1 MSESPASAAPRRRS
15 HRPTGRGPRRLP
27 PRLGRRLC
35 RRLAGPLAWRLA
47 RCLSS
52 RVPRRLVRCLPR
64 RLVRSLAG
72 QLFVVQ
78 VVIVAAMVAGG
89 AVLAYLF
96 TAERTEDAARRQVTS
111 VAHAVADS
119 PSVRA
124 AVGGPDPT
132 AVLQPYVEQVRA
144 DTGVSFITVMDT
156 DGVRWTHPLPEQI
169 GRTYLGHIDWALAGQ
184 IRSETYTG
192 TLGPSVRV
200 VAPVWDERHRVV
212 ALVSV
217 GLTVE
222 SISEQL
228 SGPLLA
234 LVGVAVAALAAGGV
248 GTYLAN
254 SRLRRHT
261 HGMGPDEL
269 SHLYEYH
276 QATLH
281 AVREGLVLLDRSH
294 RVVLCNDAA
303 RELLGLAGAVDGRPV
318 VELGLPEALV
328 TAVLGAEPVR
338 DEVHLTA
345 ERVVVLN
352 TSTIGT
358 GTGLGRVVTLR
369 DHTELQ
375 ALSGELDS
383 VRGFTDAL
391 GAQAHEAANRL
402 HAVVSLIELGR
413 HEQAVEFATAELA
426 LAQQLTDRVV
436 AAVGEPV
443 LAALLLGK
451 AAQAAERGVEL
462 TLTEDSRIDDGVL
475 PPGLSARDL
484 ITVLGNL
491 IDNAVDAAIAGA
503 ADSSVPP
510 EVTVTARIADGRDC
524 GARGGGVRDAGDPCG
539 NGARDDSAQGDSSQD
554 RDGRSGGEGEGGRG
568 GEGGQGDSGGEDAG
582 TVGDCLL
589 LRVADTG
596 AGIDPAAVEDVFRRG
611 WSTKQDGRGH
621 GLGLAL
627 VAQAARRNGG
637 TVEVGRERGA
647 VLTVRL
653 PLAGRPA
660 SGPGGSIGGPGAS
673 TGRSGGAGGRFG
685 EADGR
690 EQEGA
695 LV

>member
-1 MSESPASAAPRRRS
+1 MSVRIRPTPRRR
-15 HRPTGRGPRRLP
+15 PRGP
-27 PRLGRRLC
+27 
-35 RRLAGPLAWRLA
+35 
-47 RCLSS
+47 
-52 RVPRRLVRCLPR
+52 
-64 RLVRSLAG
+64 VRSLAG

-78 VVIVAAMVAGG
+78 VVIVAAVVAGG

-96 TAERTEDAARRQVTS
+96 TAGRAEDAARRQVTA
-111 VAHAVADS
+111 VARSVADS
-119 PSVRA
+119 PSVLA
-124 AVGGPDPT
+124 AVGAPDPS
-132 AVLQPYVEQVRA
+132 ALLQPYAEQVRA

-156 DGVRWTHPLPEQI
+156 AGVRWTHPLPEQI
-169 GRTYLGHIDWALAGQ
+169 GKTFLGHIDWALAGRT
-184 IRSETYTG
+184 RSETYTG

-200 VAPVWDERHRVV
+200 VTPVLDERHRVV
-212 ALVSV
+212 ALVSA
-217 GLTVE
+217 GITVQ
-222 SISEQL
+222 SISAQL
-228 SGPLLA
+228 RGPLLA
-234 LVGVAVAALAAGGV
+234 LVGVAVAALAVGGA

-281 AVREGLVLLDRSH
+281 SVREGLVLLDRRH

-303 RELLGLAGAVDGRPV
+303 RELLALEGEVEGRPLG
-318 VELGLPEALV
+318 ELGLPAALV
-328 TAVLGAEPVR
+328 AAVLGAEPVR

-358 GTGLGRVVTLR
+358 GLGQVLTLR

-375 ALSGELDS
+375 SLSGELDS
-383 VRGFTDAL
+383 VRGFTEAL

-413 HEQAVEFATAELA
+413 HREAVEFATAELE

-503 ADSSVPP
+503 AASPDPP
-510 EVTVTARIADGRDC
+510 EVTVTARIE
-524 GARGGGVRDAGDPCG
+524 
-539 NGARDDSAQGDSSQD
+539 
-554 RDGRSGGEGEGGRG
+554 SGGAESAGSESGPAGAARPGDGDGTGPGG
-568 GEGGQGDSGGEDAG
+568 SVPPSAG
-582 TVGDCLL
+582 HLL

-596 AGIDPAAVEDVFRRG
+596 TGIDPSAVADVFRRG
-611 WSTKQDGRGH
+611 WSTKQDDRGH

-637 TVEVGRERGA
+637 TVEVGRDRGA

-653 PLAGRPA
+653 PLGRPA
-660 SGPGGSIGGPGAS
+660 RLPEPVAS
-673 TGRSGGAGGRFG
+673 
-685 EADGR
+685 
-690 EQEGA
+690 
-695 LV
+695 

>member
-1 MSESPASAAPRRRS
+1 MSARTLPSPRR
-15 HRPTGRGPRRLP
+15 P
-27 PRLGRRLC
+27 
-35 RRLAGPLAWRLA
+35 
-47 RCLSS
+47 
-52 RVPRRLVRCLPR
+52 
-64 RLVRSLAG
+64 VRSLAG

-78 VVIVAAMVAGG
+78 VVIVAAVVAGG
-89 AVLAYLF
+89 ALLAYLF
-96 TAERTEDAARRQVTS
+96 TADRTEDAARRQVTA
-111 VAHAVADS
+111 VARSVADS

-124 AVGGPDPT
+124 AVTGPDPT
-132 AVLQPYVEQVRA
+132 AVLQPYAEQVRV

-156 DGVRWTHPLPEQI
+156 AGVRWTHPLPEQI
-169 GRTYLGHIDWALAGQ
+169 GRTFLGHIDWALAGET
-184 IRSETYTG
+184 RSETYTG

-200 VAPVWDERHRVV
+200 VTPVLDDRHRVV
-212 ALVSV
+212 ALVSA
-217 GLTVE
+217 GITVQ
-222 SISEQL
+222 SISAQL
-228 SGPLLA
+228 RGPLLA
-234 LVGVAVAALAAGGV
+234 LVGVAVAALAVGGL

-261 HGMGPDEL
+261 HGMGPAEL

-281 AVREGLVLLDRSH
+281 SVREGLVLLDRKN

-303 RELLGLAGAVDGRPV
+303 RELLALAGEVERRPVDG
-318 VELGLPEALV
+318 LGLPEALV
-328 TAVLGAEPVR
+328 AAVLGDEPVR

-345 ERVVVLN
+345 ERVLVLN
-352 TSTIGT
+352 TSTI

-375 ALSGELDS
+375 SLTGELDS
-383 VRGFTDAL
+383 VKSFTEAL

-462 TLTEDSRIDDGVL
+462 ALTEDSRIDDGVL
-475 PPGLSARDL
+475 PPGLAARDL

-503 ADSSVPP
+503 AEHPAQP
-510 EVTVTARIADGRDC
+510 EVTVTARVDG
-524 GARGGGVRDAGDPCG
+524 GH
-539 NGARDDSAQGDSSQD
+539 
-554 RDGRSGGEGEGGRG
+554 
-568 GEGGQGDSGGEDAG
+568 
-582 TVGDCLL
+582 LL

-596 AGIDPAAVEDVFRRG
+596 AGIDPGAVEDVFRRG

-637 TVEVGRERGA
+637 TVEVGRDRGA

-653 PLAGRPA
+653 PLSRLP
-660 SGPGGSIGGPGAS
+660 
-673 TGRSGGAGGRFG
+673 RRR
-685 EADGR
+685 EAA
-690 EQEGA
+690 EA
-695 LV
+695 VVS

>member
-1 MSESPASAAPRRRS
+1 MSVRTAPTPPRRRL
-15 HRPTGRGPRRLP
+15 PAPRG
-27 PRLGRRLC
+27 
-35 RRLAGPLAWRLA
+35 
-47 RCLSS
+47 
-52 RVPRRLVRCLPR
+52 
-64 RLVRSLAG
+64 LVRSLAG

-78 VVIVAAMVAGG
+78 VVIVAAVVAGG

-96 TAERTEDAARRQVTS
+96 TADRAEDAARRQVTA

-124 AVGGPDPT
+124 AVTAPDPT
-132 AVLQPYVEQVRA
+132 VVLQPYVEQVRM

-156 DGVRWTHPLPEQI
+156 EGVRWTHPLPEQI
-169 GRTYLGHIDWALAGQ
+169 GKRFLGHIDWALAGET
-184 IRSETYTG
+184 RSETYTG

-200 VAPVWDERHRVV
+200 VTPVLDDRHQVI
-212 ALVSV
+212 ALVSA

-222 SISEQL
+222 SISAQL

-234 LVGVAVAALAAGGV
+234 LVGVAVAALGVGGV

-261 HGMGPDEL
+261 HGMGPAEL

-276 QATLH
+276 QATLRS
-281 AVREGLVLLDRSH
+281 VREGLVLLDRAH

-303 RELLGLAGAVDGRPV
+303 RELLGLEGNLEGRLI
-318 VELGLPEALV
+318 VELGLPRALV
-328 TAVLGAEPVR
+328 AAVLGDEPVR

-358 GTGLGRVVTLR
+358 GLGLVVTLR

-375 ALSGELDS
+375 SLSGELDS
-383 VRGFTDAL
+383 VRGFTEAL

-462 TLTEDSRIDDGVL
+462 TLTDDSRIDDGLL
-475 PPGLSARDL
+475 PPGLSSRDL

-503 ADSSVPP
+503 AQSTVAP
-510 EVTVTARIADGRDC
+510 EVTVTVRIDAGGGGADGGGSDD
-524 GARGGGVRDAGDPCG
+524 GGSGDGGSAGGGSAGGGVTGGDVAP
-539 NGARDDSAQGDSSQD
+539 
-554 RDGRSGGEGEGGRG
+554 GGGG
-568 GEGGQGDSGGEDAG
+568 
-582 TVGDCLL
+582 CLL

-637 TVEVGRERGA
+637 SVAVGRDRGA

-653 PLAGRPA
+653 PLAGLPARP
-660 SGPGGSIGGPGAS
+660 GERQPGQPGRPGRPERLGQAGQPGQPGRREGAS
-673 TGRSGGAGGRFG
+673 R
-685 EADGR
+685 
-690 EQEGA
+690 
-695 LV
+695 

>member
-1 MSESPASAAPRRRS
+1 MSVRTPTATAPRRLLRD
-15 HRPTGRGPRRLP
+15 
-27 PRLGRRLC
+27 
-35 RRLAGPLAWRLA
+35 
-47 RCLSS
+47 
-52 RVPRRLVRCLPR
+52 PR

-72 QLFVVQ
+72 QLFAVQ
-78 VVIVAAMVAGG
+78 VVIVAAVVAGG

-96 TAERTEDAARRQVTS
+96 TADRTEEAARREVTA

-119 PSVRA
+119 PTVRA
-124 AVGGPDPT
+124 AVAGPDPT
-132 AVLQPYVEQVRA
+132 AVLQPYAEQVRVDA
-144 DTGVSFITVMDT
+144 GVSFITVMNT

-169 GRTYLGHIDWALAGQ
+169 GKRFLGHIDWALAGQ
-184 IRSETYTG
+184 TRSETYTG

-200 VAPVWDERHRVV
+200 VTPVLDEQHRVI

-217 GLTVE
+217 GITLE

-228 SGPLLA
+228 TGPLLA
-234 LVGVAVAALAAGGV
+234 LVGVAVAALAVGGA

-261 HGMGPDEL
+261 HGMGPAEL

-281 AVREGLVLLDRSH
+281 SVREGLVLLDRAH

-303 RELLGLAGAVDGRPV
+303 RELLGLEGTVEGRPV
-318 VELGLPEALV
+318 AGLGLPEALV
-328 TAVLGAEPVR
+328 AAVLGDGPVR

-358 GTGLGRVVTLR
+358 GLGRVVTLR

-375 ALSGELDS
+375 SLSGELDS
-383 VRGFTDAL
+383 VRGFTEAL

-436 AAVGEPV
+436 AAVSEPV

-462 TLTEDSRIDDGVL
+462 TLAEDSRIDDGVL

-491 IDNAVDAAIAGA
+491 IDNAVDAAIAGV
-503 ADSSVPP
+503 ADSPVPP
-510 EVTVTARIADGRDC
+510 EVTVTARIDDADDHL
-524 GARGGGVRDAGDPCG
+524 V
-539 NGARDDSAQGDSSQD
+539 
-554 RDGRSGGEGEGGRG
+554 
-568 GEGGQGDSGGEDAG
+568 
-582 TVGDCLL
+582 

-653 PLAGRPA
+653 PLAGKA
-660 SGPGGSIGGPGAS
+660 GEAGSA
-673 TGRSGGAGGRFG
+673 GGAGL
-685 EADGR
+685 AS
-690 EQEGA
+690 GA
-695 LV
+695 GAAGGVGAAVGAGMVGGAGTVGGAGKTTVAGKAERAAEVVS

>member
-1 MSESPASAAPRRRS
+1 MSVRTPTAPRR
-15 HRPTGRGPRRLP
+15 L
-27 PRLGRRLC
+27 L
-35 RRLAGPLAWRLA
+35 LA
-47 RCLSS
+47 
-52 RVPRRLVRCLPR
+52 PR

-78 VVIVAAMVAGG
+78 VVIVAAVVAGG

-96 TAERTEDAARRQVTS
+96 TADRTEAAARREVTA
-111 VAHAVADS
+111 VAHSVADS
-119 PSVRA
+119 PTVRT
-124 AVGGPDPT
+124 AVTGPDPT

-144 DTGVSFITVMDT
+144 DTGVSFITVMNT
-156 DGVRWTHPLPEQI
+156 DGVRWTHPLPDQI
-169 GRTYLGHIDWALAGQ
+169 GKRFLGHIDWALAGET
-184 IRSETYTG
+184 RSETYTG

-200 VAPVWDERHRVV
+200 VTPVLDDRHRVI
-212 ALVSV
+212 ALVSA

-222 SISEQL
+222 SISAQL

-234 LVGVAVAALAAGGV
+234 LAGVAVAALAVGGA

-261 HGMGPDEL
+261 HGMGPAEL
-269 SHLYEYH
+269 SHVYEYH

-281 AVREGLVLLDRSH
+281 SVREGLVLLDRTH

-303 RELLGLAGAVDGRPV
+303 RELLGLAGDVEGRPV
-318 VELGLPEALV
+318 AELGLPEALV
-328 TAVLGAEPVR
+328 AAVLGDEPVR

-358 GTGLGRVVTLR
+358 GLGRVVTLR

-375 ALSGELDS
+375 SLSGELDS
-383 VRGFTDAL
+383 VRGFTEAL

-436 AAVGEPV
+436 AAVSEPV

-451 AAQAAERGVEL
+451 AAQAAERGVDL

-503 ADSSVPP
+503 AESPVPP
-510 EVTVTARIADGRDC
+510 EVTVTARIDVD
-524 GARGGGVRDAGDPCG
+524 RGG
-539 NGARDDSAQGDSSQD
+539 N
-554 RDGRSGGEGEGGRG
+554 EGGDIDG
-568 GEGGQGDSGGEDAG
+568 GDIDGAEHL
-582 TVGDCLL
+582 V

-596 AGIDPAAVEDVFRRG
+596 TGIDPAAVEDVFRRG

-653 PLAGRPA
+653 PLAGQA
-660 SGPGGSIGGPGAS
+660 GQGGQVGQGLPVQ
-673 TGRSGGAGGRFG
+673 GAG
-685 EADGR
+685 A
-690 EQEGA
+690 A
-695 LV
+695 S